1 MRKSEKPKVRWKM
14 SSGIRSNEDNES
26 KVIQDEIPLI
36 KGCATM
42 WHETSDEM
50 IEMIKSIFR

>member
-14 SSGIRSNEDNES
+14 SSGIHSNEVIES
-26 KVIQDEIPLI
+26 SIIPDETPHI

>member
-1 MRKSEKPKVRWKM
+1 M
-14 SSGIRSNEDNES
+14 SSGIRSNEENES
-26 KVIQDEIPLI
+26 KFIQDETPHI